1 VISQPKD
8 NPKEADQEKSNTRKE
23 PIKNPPNVHLK
34 SFSDRKAKIRIPELT
49 SSLLSFKAFLQ
60 NQVYLVSFQG
70 LKNQY

>member
-1 VISQPKD
+1 MTNQPKD
-8 NPKEADQEKSNTRKE
+8 NPKEADQEKNNTKKE
-23 PIKNPPNVHLK
+23 LIKNPPNVHII

-60 NQVYLVSFQG
+60 NQVYLVLLQG